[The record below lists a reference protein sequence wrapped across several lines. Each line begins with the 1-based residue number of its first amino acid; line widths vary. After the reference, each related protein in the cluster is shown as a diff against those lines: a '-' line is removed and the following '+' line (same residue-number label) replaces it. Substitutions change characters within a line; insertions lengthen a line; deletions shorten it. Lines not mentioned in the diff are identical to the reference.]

1 MRCSDIIK
9 HIATYLPRYSA
20 LFSTQLA
27 VQSVSIAG
35 DDIDITF
42 TAAHNLTTDDQI
54 SISNVLVNTEIDT
67 LTFNADN
74 TVTATT
80 LTDHDLTENW
90 QSTITLANSTVSAVN
105 GMFTLLTVPNRR
117 TFTYSYTLGSQT
129 PPFGTVYLLE
139 NIESNPINGVHT
151 ITVLSTTE
159 IRVTVTGNPYTNV
172 DASNITVSTGINV
185 SGATNIE
192 RLTDAYESQ
201 TPIEPWLFV
210 VLDDVTIG
218 KNRGSPLDAPQ
229 NQGAQNAWNI
239 EQIAD
244 FTTYVFIPSSDK
256 ITGRDARDKAEILRA
271 ALYKTLI
278 NAKFDNGLASSSPV
292 SNVVP
297 ISDGI
302 VAYSEAYYVH
312 QYKWQQVSQITS
324 SDVGYFG
331 ATRAFRDLD
340 MRILNRFGENL
351 TNDHINLDDEPL

>member
-1 MRCSDIIK
+1 MLCSDIIK

-42 TAAHNLTTDDQI
+42 TAAHNLTTGDQI

-67 LTFNADN
+67 LAFNADN

-90 QSTITLANSTVSAVN
+90 QNTIKIANSTVSAVN
-105 GMFTLLTVPNRR
+105 GTFTLLTVPNRR

-139 NIESNPINGVHT
+139 NIEANPINDVHT

-159 IRVTVTGNPYTNV
+159 IRITVAGNPYTNV
-172 DASNITVSTGINV
+172 DSSNITVSTGINV

-210 VLDDVTIG
+210 VLDDVTMG
-218 KNRGSPLDAPQ
+218 KSRGAPLDALQ
-229 NQGAQNAWNI
+229 NQGNQNAWNM
-239 EQIAD
+239 EQLAE

-256 ITGRDARDKAEILRA
+256 ITGRDARDKAEVLRA

-278 NAKFDNGLASSSPV
+278 NAKFDNGLAGSSPV

-297 ISDGI
+297 VSDGI
-302 VAYSEAYYVH
+302 TAYSEAYYVH
-312 QYKWQQVSQITS
+312 QYKWQQVSQITNF
-324 SDVGYFG
+324 DVGYFG
-331 ATRAFRDLD
+331 STRAFRDLD
-340 MRILNRFGENL
+340 MRILNIFGENL
-351 TNDHINLDDEPL
+351 TNDQINLDDEPL